1 MEEAMRRVVVCL
13 CVFCLLPVY
22 CLAGPLYKWV
32 DDKGVVHYSDRR
44 PASSDSVRDFEDR
57 SYPDPKAS
65 TVPRGAMVK
74 SVAADEQE
82 TVEAAEPEV
91 DVEMDA
97 DVEADETEMA
107 ADDEMSEEDN
117 AMDEQTEG
125 SSEDVEMDNEGR

>member
-1 MEEAMRRVVVCL
+1 
-13 CVFCLLPVY
+13 
-22 CLAGPLYKWV
+22 
-32 DDKGVVHYSDRR
+32 
-44 PASSDSVRDFEDR
+44 
-57 SYPDPKAS
+57 
-65 TVPRGAMVK
+65 MVK